1 MTPHHVTT
9 KDLIRQFTAA
19 LENAPDEAS
28 LGLSLAKQR
37 RAMPPLQKEE
47 RKAGERNPGFY
58 TVVCFHKLRRAD
70 IADSLARA
78 GATKITFRSGTF
90 TLTVWNT
97 KETLQHLITKAKRK

>member
-1 MTPHHVTT
+1 MTPHHVTM

-19 LENAPDEAS
+19 LENAPDESS

-37 RAMPPLQKEE
+37 KGMPPK
-47 RKAGERNPGFY
+47 RNPGFH
-58 TVVCFHKLRRAD
+58 TVVCFHELRRAD
-70 IADSLARA
+70 IADRLARA